1 MATHKSAEKR
11 HRQNVKRRARN
22 RLAKAT
28 FRTALK
34 QTTTLAQAGKQAEA
48 KEAAKAATTL
58 LDKAAIHGII
68 HKKTA
73 ARKISRLQKKLNRIA
88 SQKSGASA

>member
-1 MATHKSAEKR
+1 MATHRSAEKR
-11 HRQNVKRRARN
+11 HRQNLKRRARN

-28 FRTALK
+28 FRTAIK
-34 QTTTLAQAGKQAEA
+34 KATTLAAAGDAQPA
-48 KEAAKAATTL
+48 KSAAVDAISL

-73 ARKISRLQKKLNRIA
+73 ARKISRLQKRLNKL
-88 SQKSGASA
+88 SEQKSA